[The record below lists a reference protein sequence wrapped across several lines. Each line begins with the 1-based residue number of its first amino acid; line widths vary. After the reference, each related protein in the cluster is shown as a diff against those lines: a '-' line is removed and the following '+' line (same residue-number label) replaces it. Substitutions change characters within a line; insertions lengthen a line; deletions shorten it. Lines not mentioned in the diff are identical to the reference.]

1 MVFIPRDPV
10 VQNQF
15 LTHDSRFGN
24 TTATA
29 GCVVLLSGDEL
40 VQCVSGTPI
49 VGNAQHPFGFLMQNV
64 KAESSAHPT
73 GFRLPGDLG
82 SSDAFTGDPVAVAH
96 LGVYDTTYYDTTAT
110 YAAGDLLG
118 ATNTGRVTPNDSGN
132 ALNFPTKNNVTA
144 TDELVNIVA
153 VAQNSLTAA
162 QVAAGEKL
170 RIKLLI

>member
-15 LTHDSRFGN
+15 LVHDSSKGS
-24 TTATA
+24 TATA
-29 GCVVLLSGDEL
+29 GAAVALSGDEL
-40 VQCVSGTPI
+40 VEVVSGSNTTPY
-49 VGNAQHPFGFLMQNV
+49 GFLMQNV

-96 LGVYDTTYYDTTAT
+96 LGLYDTTHYDTTQT
-110 YAAGDLLG
+110 YTAGNKLQAAANG
-118 ATNTGRVTPNDSGN
+118 AVTPSGSGN
-132 ALNFPTKNNVTA
+132 
-144 TDELVNIVA
+144 EVNSDVIA
-153 VAQNSLTAA
+153 IAQNSLSASA
-162 QVAAGEKL
+162 VSAGEKL

>member
-15 LTHDSRFGN
+15 LVHDSTWA

-29 GCVVLLSGDEL
+29 GAVVHLSGDEI
-40 VQCVSGTPI
+40 VAPVSGTGTFPY
-49 VGNAQHPFGFLMQNV
+49 GFLMQNV

-82 SSDAFTGDPVAVAH
+82 SSDAFTGDPVGVAH
-96 LGVYDTTYYDTTAT
+96 LGLWDTTYYDTAET
-110 YAAGDLLG
+110 YTAGDLLG
-118 ATNTGRVTPNDSGN
+118 VDSSGAVTPNDSSQAIDFDAKN
-132 ALNFPTKNNVTA
+132 SLN
-144 TDELVNIVA
+144 DEVANIVA
-153 VAQNSLTAA
+153 VAQNTLNAA
-162 QVAAGEKL
+162 AVAAGNNL

>member
-15 LTHDSRFGN
+15 LVHDTSQGN
-24 TTATA
+24 GTETA
-29 GCVVLLSGDEL
+29 GCVVFLSGDQL
-40 VQCVSGTPI
+40 VACVSGSTS
-49 VGNAQHPFGFLMQNV
+49 GNTNKPYGFLMQNV

-96 LGVYDTTYYDTTAT
+96 LGLYDTTFYNTAAT
-110 YAAGDLLG
+110 YTAGDDLDIAANG
-118 ATNTGRVTPNDSGN
+118 AVTPTGVN
-132 ALNFPTKNNVTA
+132 TVNNTV
-144 TDELVNIVA
+144 VA
-153 VAQNSLTAA
+153 VAQNTLNSAA
-162 QVAAGEKL
+162 VAAGDKL

>member
-15 LTHDSRFGN
+15 LVHDSAEGS
-24 TTATA
+24 TLTA
-29 GCVVLLSGDEL
+29 GCVVFLSDDQK
-40 VQCVSGTPI
+40 VACVSGTDSTPY
-49 VGNAQHPFGFLMQNV
+49 GFIMQGV

-96 LGVYDTTYYDTTAT
+96 LGLYDTTT
-110 YAAGDLLG
+110 YVAGLVYTAGDYLGVNSAGELLPASEG
-118 ATNTGRVTPNDSGN
+118 AVIAFDD
-132 ALNFPTKNNVTA
+132 NNGQLVH
-144 TDELVNIVA
+144 DEVA
-153 VAQNSLTAA
+153 VAQNTLTAA
-162 QVAAGEKL
+162 QSTAGNNL

>member
-10 VQNQF
+10 LQNQF
-15 LTHDSRFGN
+15 LAHDTGNAN

-29 GCVVLLSGDEL
+29 GSVVCLTGDEL
-40 VQCVSGTPI
+40 VQAVSGTTEGEPY
-49 VGNAQHPFGFLMQNV
+49 GFLMQTI

-96 LGVYDTTYYDTTAT
+96 FGIYDTTHYSTSDTYT
-110 YAAGDLLG
+110 AGDNLG
-118 ATNTGRVTPNDSGN
+118 VDNSGQVCVSTGK
-132 ALNFPTKNNVTA
+132 LNFSTFTTVG
-144 TDELVNIVA
+144 DDIVA
-153 VAQNSLTAA
+153 VAQNSLSAA